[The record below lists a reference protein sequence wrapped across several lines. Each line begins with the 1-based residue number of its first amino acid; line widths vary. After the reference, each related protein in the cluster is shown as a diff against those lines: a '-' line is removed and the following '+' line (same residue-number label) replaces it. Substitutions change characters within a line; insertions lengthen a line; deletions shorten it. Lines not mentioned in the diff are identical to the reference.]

1 MKKETIQQFLRE
13 ALKKKEVEK
22 VSVLRLLLAA
32 IEKEEIE
39 KQRELEEEEIFSLI
53 RKEIKQREEAI
64 EFFKKGGRADLVKKA
79 EEEVYFLKNLL
90 PPPLTE
96 EEIEK
101 VIKGVLEEGKDQNFG
116 QIMGA
121 AMKEL
126 RGKVRG
132 EVVARK
138 VKEMMAE
145 GNDELCGD

>member
-1 MKKETIQQFLRE
+1 MKKEVIQQFLRE
-13 ALKKKEVEK
+13 ALKKKEAEK

-53 RKEIKQREEAI
+53 QKEIKQREEAI
-64 EFFKKGGRADLVKKA
+64 EFFKKGGREDLVKKA
-79 EEEVYFLKNLL
+79 EGEICFLKSLL

-121 AMKEL
+121 VMKEL
-126 RGKVRG
+126 RGKVSG
-132 EVVARK
+132 EIAARK
-138 VKEMMAE
+138 VKEIMAE